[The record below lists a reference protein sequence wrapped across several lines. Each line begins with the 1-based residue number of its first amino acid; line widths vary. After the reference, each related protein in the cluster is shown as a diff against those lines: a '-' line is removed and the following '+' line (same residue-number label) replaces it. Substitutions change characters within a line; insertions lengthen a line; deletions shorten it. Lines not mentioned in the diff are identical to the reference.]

1 MAPIQPNRG
10 GDRRVFK
17 AVLLSL
23 WACGIM
29 LGAGYAASRVRERSA
44 ISAASVDKE
53 AAAETRKLKELN
65 VPKIRDG
72 AVRGYIVVQM
82 NYSVRNSRIKG
93 DTALSDAIASDET
106 FQYLYNDETV
116 NFDHLEKLD
125 IKKMTSTLIG
135 SINARL
141 KTDAVVELAVQEFTF
156 LPSPP

>member
-1 MAPIQPNRG
+1 
-10 GDRRVFK
+10 
-17 AVLLSL
+17 
-23 WACGIM
+23 
-29 LGAGYAASRVRERSA
+29 
-44 ISAASVDKE
+44 
-53 AAAETRKLKELN
+53 
-65 VPKIRDG
+65 
-72 AVRGYIVVQM
+72 M

-116 NFDHLEKLD
+116 NFDHLEKFD